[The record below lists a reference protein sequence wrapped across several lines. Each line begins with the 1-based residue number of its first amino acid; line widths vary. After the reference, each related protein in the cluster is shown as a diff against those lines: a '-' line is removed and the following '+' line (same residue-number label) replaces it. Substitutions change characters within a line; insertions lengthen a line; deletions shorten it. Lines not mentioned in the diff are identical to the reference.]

1 MIKRDKNKFVV
12 GSTESGVGS
21 PQSGCLS
28 QLQKRNVAPE
38 NMQKASLLGR
48 LALHFQAMGFTLNLK
63 PFAFYLITI
72 FGLLALGLNG
82 QAQIYP
88 VQVTPVLVPPYSL
101 NTSDYYNGTTERL
114 AIVLTNTDLQK
125 PVLSVR
131 LRMYIEGQNA
141 KLQSKDG
148 VYYPTITL
156 DAGIPQRI
164 SLGDLAPYF
173 NVDNLNFSGITRSMY
188 AQNSKLPEGF
198 YSFCFEAIEVYTG
211 QVLSRKSCSM
221 AYITLSDPPLLNIP
235 VKGESIASR
244 EVQNIIF
251 QWTPR
256 NLGSPNGAFNTEY
269 EFTLKELWD
278 TGIAPEAA
286 FHSTQPLYQVTVRP
300 TTLLMGPAEPQLI
313 PGKRYAWRVRA
324 VSTSPMGEQ
333 LDSYRNNG
341 FSEIYWFTY
350 QSDCR
355 PPLAI
360 NSSVTSGRVTISWTP
375 DPTNNG
381 TPAGGYTLQYRE
393 RSLSGSKW
401 YSVNTLENRAVLYD
415 LKPGTTYEY
424 RVGSSCVAGNIGIG
438 TDQTTYS
445 DILTLEISGNPNDT
459 RTVNC
464 GMISPEIAIANR
476 TPIQALNQGDLIMAG
491 SFPVKITRVSPSG
504 GGWEGEGYVTI
515 PMLGQ
520 ANVKVRFSGIQVN
533 TERQLFAGVIETT
546 YDPNEKQIAAVKE
559 IYDDLKGLVAGIIN
573 LIKKREEFTD
583 QYKGTAADKKAAAER
598 NAEEDKAYDALA
610 QSPYLTDA
618 EKKELKEEQ
627 KSKAEGYAGLAGDK
641 DCDGNEIKPKK
652 GPYNLFLDYRDVDC
666 FKEKIAKAT
675 KIKEYA
681 EKAREREKSLG
692 LEETAHSYKLTKATT
707 FLSPANKIFTLP
719 TDSKIFFYCV
729 DYTSFVNGAL
739 YGFALPNGDYYAFK
753 PRDIVGSNFSGYH
766 KVIGGT
772 FGEAYLDNNTYPT
785 GKQILTYIHGF
796 TDETTNENKYQLI
809 EGELDVT
816 ADQIDS
822 KYLSGKAHDFEYDT
836 NGNIVATV
844 TAKSP
849 CKIKPQKK
857 NTEPFEINS
866 PGKYTAKAKF
876 DKETN
881 KWTAEVKLD
890 PNLAKNPKIEQK
902 AAAFEKQMSELATE
916 KLNELDGPNGK
927 KTQSVSDTSG
937 FYVKD
942 MNGAEWV
949 RTIGDLGSNVWEE
962 AALPKDYW
970 NEDEVS
976 HKTSTVR
983 MPALFTGVGDGV
995 IEEVTEYPQLIKLG
1009 YDVATKEKIRTAL
1022 WTSVKNISLESIKD
1036 ASVKFYEE
1044 KKANYTSNK
1053 PYILNHTVGKDAVQ
1067 LVSVIIGV
1075 GGIKKVAGNIDDGVE
1090 KVGKEIISE
1099 VDDVLIKQLDGA
1111 DGLAKKSL
1119 KEAIEK
1125 GDFDKELVEDLTNEV
1140 NDIAVSKGRKLSWD
1154 EIKVLFKRGNDFND
1168 KGRLVY
1174 QFNEVN
1180 LVDGKRLDSYIPG
1193 KEIVSRKATTLS
1205 KIKSET
1211 FENYLKELTMKYQKG
1226 KAIKSLKYG
1235 KGFENKVL
1243 EGEYFLEIP
1252 TSNKLFFEG
1261 SQKFKDLA
1269 KKYNVTIKYLDE

>member
-1 MIKRDKNKFVV
+1 
-12 GSTESGVGS
+12 
-21 PQSGCLS
+21 
-28 QLQKRNVAPE
+28 
-38 NMQKASLLGR
+38 MQKASLLGR

-63 PFAFYLITI
+63 PFAFYLTLV
-72 FGLLALGLNG
+72 FLLSALSSS
-82 QAQIYP
+82 AQIYP

-393 RSLSGSKW
+393 RTLSASKW

-424 RVGSSCVAGNIGIG
+424 RVGSSCVPGNIGIG

-445 DILTLEISGNPNDT
+445 DILTLEISGDPNDT

-546 YDPNEKQIAAVKE
+546 YDVKETQIVDTKEIEESIKALADVVKKLITTSDKIDKLLEKDVVSASELKDLQQQLASLTVQKDSLTKSAEMVTKLNESIPTYINSAGGASVKDNTPFKEALSKTSAALKADAAAMEEKQFSSFVTLYNSKGYGELLYKLYKIYQFYDECSKDNWKPYKDAGIVPYCFWKNANTSESKQYTFLDRPYTAGVLDGLYIQVYDLAHLGTTLNDLRQNMDDITYAYSIGYMECKGIKSDKLTIAKLKAQLIQAKKDSGFSAWWDNLTIPNKLAKIKECKEQELIRNETEKVINNLYEIISNQERLEKAINTIAKQLNNYFEQLNGTSDEQRYEHGKIVSNIATLLIGTGETKAGKSIIEALEYLATKGKGTFDDIGKRLLGIGKAVKKIWSVNDKQLLKLSSLKQGFLNSSDELMGIEKASDELIAAVSKKRRVVIAKDGSE
-559 IYDDLKGLVAGIIN
+559 ELRMLEYFSAEASVGGEDMASIILRENPSKAAILEEFLHGTQHKLGIIDDLG
-573 LIKKREEFTD
+573 R
-583 QYKGTAADKKAAAER
+583 Y
-598 NAEEDKAYDALA
+598 NAEAHVKDFMIRH
-610 QSPYLTDA
+610 
-618 EKKELKEEQ
+618 Q
-627 KSKAEGYAGLAGDK
+627 KMLGLSDK
-641 DCDGNEIKPKK
+641 D
-652 GPYNLFLDYRDVDC
+652 
-666 FKEKIAKAT
+666 IAILKRL
-675 KIKEYA
+675 KD
-681 EKAREREKSLG
+681 LG
-692 LEETAHSYKLTKATT
+692 L
-707 FLSPANKIFTLP
+707 
-719 TDSKIFFYCV
+719 
-729 DYTSFVNGAL
+729 
-739 YGFALPNGDYYAFK
+739 
-753 PRDIVGSNFSGYH
+753 
-766 KVIGGT
+766 
-772 FGEAYLDNNTYPT
+772 
-785 GKQILTYIHGF
+785 
-796 TDETTNENKYQLI
+796 
-809 EGELDVT
+809 
-816 ADQIDS
+816 
-822 KYLSGKAHDFEYDT
+822 
-836 NGNIVATV
+836 
-844 TAKSP
+844 
-849 CKIKPQKK
+849 
-857 NTEPFEINS
+857 
-866 PGKYTAKAKF
+866 
-876 DKETN
+876 
-881 KWTAEVKLD
+881 
-890 PNLAKNPKIEQK
+890 
-902 AAAFEKQMSELATE
+902 
-916 KLNELDGPNGK
+916 
-927 KTQSVSDTSG
+927 
-937 FYVKD
+937 
-942 MNGAEWV
+942 
-949 RTIGDLGSNVWEE
+949 
-962 AALPKDYW
+962 
-970 NEDEVS
+970 
-976 HKTSTVR
+976 
-983 MPALFTGVGDGV
+983 
-995 IEEVTEYPQLIKLG
+995 
-1009 YDVATKEKIRTAL
+1009 
-1022 WTSVKNISLESIKD
+1022 
-1036 ASVKFYEE
+1036 
-1044 KKANYTSNK
+1044 
-1053 PYILNHTVGKDAVQ
+1053 
-1067 LVSVIIGV
+1067 
-1075 GGIKKVAGNIDDGVE
+1075 
-1090 KVGKEIISE
+1090 
-1099 VDDVLIKQLDGA
+1099 
-1111 DGLAKKSL
+1111 
-1119 KEAIEK
+1119 
-1125 GDFDKELVEDLTNEV
+1125 
-1140 NDIAVSKGRKLSWD
+1140 
-1154 EIKVLFKRGNDFND
+1154 
-1168 KGRLVY
+1168 
-1174 QFNEVN
+1174 
-1180 LVDGKRLDSYIPG
+1180 
-1193 KEIVSRKATTLS
+1193 
-1205 KIKSET
+1205 
-1211 FENYLKELTMKYQKG
+1211 
-1226 KAIKSLKYG
+1226 
-1235 KGFENKVL
+1235 
-1243 EGEYFLEIP
+1243 
-1252 TSNKLFFEG
+1252 
-1261 SQKFKDLA
+1261 
-1269 KKYNVTIKYLDE
+1269 